1 MKHFHSVFIAMRSEE
16 AASGRFCRCIVHEES
31 HMKSFGGNFSCDF
44 LTKRYQ
50 ERVRG
55 KSSLPNTNNCEIVV
69 FNDK

>member
-1 MKHFHSVFIAMRSEE
+1 MLEN
-16 AASGRFCRCIVHEES
+16 EES

-55 KSSLPNTNNCEIVV
+55 RG
-69 FNDK
+69 